1 MIFMFILLAG
11 SSTRMGSSTL
21 KQFIN
26 ISGKEIFEYSLETF
40 DKIEKINKIFLVA
53 QKDNFEHI
61 NQIIL
66 NKKYNHEIEI
76 IEGGATRQESVFNS
90 LNIIKNVASS
100 SSIVIFHDACRPL
113 ITKETTLKII
123 DEAEKNDGATAYC
136 PLCDSIC
143 EKNNENYINNS
154 LNREKIVKLQTP
166 QAFKFDII
174 YTAHETERKNGNL
187 SFTDDTSLLVSKGF
201 KIKLVESSILNFKV
215 TNFDDLFILKRIL
228 EG

>member
-26 ISGKEIFEYSLETF
+26 ISKKEIFEYSLETF

-90 LNIIKNVASS
+90 LNRIKNVASS

-113 ITKETTLKII
+113 ITQETTLKII

-136 PLCDSIC
+136 PLFDSIC
-143 EKNNENYINNS
+143 EKTDENYINNS

>member
-26 ISGKEIFEYSLETF
+26 ISKKEIFEYSLETF

-136 PLCDSIC
+136 PLFFLFC

-174 YTAHETERKNGNL
+174 YTAHETERKNGNF

>member
-26 ISGKEIFEYSLETF
+26 ISKKEIFEYSLETF

-90 LNIIKNVASS
+90 LNRIKNIASS
-100 SSIVIFHDACRPL
+100 SSIVIFHDTCSPL
-113 ITKETTLKII
+113 ITKETT
-123 DEAEKNDGATAYC
+123 
-136 PLCDSIC
+136 
-143 EKNNENYINNS
+143 
-154 LNREKIVKLQTP
+154 
-166 QAFKFDII
+166 
-174 YTAHETERKNGNL
+174 
-187 SFTDDTSLLVSKGF
+187 
-201 KIKLVESSILNFKV
+201 
-215 TNFDDLFILKRIL
+215 
-228 EG
+228 

>member
-26 ISGKEIFEYSLETF
+26 ISKKEIFEYSLETF

-90 LNIIKNVASS
+90 LNRIKNIASS

-136 PLCDSIC
+136 PLFDSIC
-143 EKNNENYINNS
+143 EKNNENFINNS

-174 YTAHETERKNGNL
+174 YRKIIDIHEKDIRKFIIDNDEE
-187 SFTDDTSLLVSKGF
+187 SF
-201 KIKLVESSILNFKV
+201 KIY
-215 TNFDDLFILKRIL
+215 TNKAIHSMYPQLRNKMLHIINK
-228 EG
+228 

>member
-26 ISGKEIFEYSLETF
+26 ISKKEIFEYSLETF

-90 LNIIKNVASS
+90 LNRIKNIASS

-136 PLCDSIC
+136 PLFDSIC
-143 EKNNENYINNS
+143 KKNNENYINNS

>member
-26 ISGKEIFEYSLETF
+26 ISKKEIFEYSLETF

-90 LNIIKNVASS
+90 LNIINYKTYQKALFPRKSVNFVGK
-100 SSIVIFHDACRPL
+100 F
-113 ITKETTLKII
+113 
-123 DEAEKNDGATAYC
+123 EKT
-136 PLCDSIC
+136 
-143 EKNNENYINNS
+143 
-154 LNREKIVKLQTP
+154 
-166 QAFKFDII
+166 
-174 YTAHETERKNGNL
+174 
-187 SFTDDTSLLVSKGF
+187 
-201 KIKLVESSILNFKV
+201 ILH
-215 TNFDDLFILKRIL
+215 T
-228 EG
+228 